1 MMNGRLLAESLRLG
15 ADLDLADVRLT
26 RLGRHD
32 VSPSVADSQPKIWT
46 FVDFEVPEE
55 RADALAAALA
65 GALLPDD
72 GWYADFQSPQEH
84 VVVFADRI
92 FRYRKGDLAA
102 RARAVDYGR
111 AAGTPEH
118 QLDWGD

>member
-1 MMNGRLLAESLRLG
+1 
-15 ADLDLADVRLT
+15 
-26 RLGRHD
+26 
-32 VSPSVADSQPKIWT
+32 
-46 FVDFEVPEE
+46 VPEE
-55 RADALAAALA
+55 RADLLAAALA
-65 GALLPDD
+65 EALLPED

-84 VVVFADRI
+84 VVVFAGRI

-102 RARAVDYGR
+102 RARAVDHGR